1 MAMDAFFLPY
11 GPMLLL
17 RVVHACG
24 FTRTDLCA
32 VENHQWE
39 LEKMAQWVRAL
50 AAPARG
56 PEFRSYHSHKKHHT
70 ATRVPVTPEM

>member
-1 MAMDAFFLPY
+1 MDAFFLP
-11 GPMLLL
+11 GGLMLLL

-32 VENHQWE
+32 LEKYQWG

-50 AAPARG
+50 ATSAG
-56 PEFRSYHSHKKHHT
+56 PEFGSHHSHKKHHA
-70 ATRVPVTPEM
+70 ATHVPVTPKM